1 MLNHTLKLDLDA
13 DRHLIVGDLHGR
25 YDIFMRLLERAKY
38 DPSKDIV
45 YSVGDM
51 IDREE
56 DSVKVVQFFQQP
68 RCYAVN
74 GNHELM
80 ALDSDWYET
89 WINNGGAECM
99 IDLNRKGLTHEWLK
113 DQLYDLPWVIEVG
126 EDREENA
133 FRIVHA
139 EVPANWSDVDFVR
152 AYNEALNVNDPFV
165 ARTIWG
171 RTLVNAAA
179 ANVANMRPAAHGIEF
194 HPERYR
200 KNFCGHTPVNR
211 AIKCGDT
218 WFLDTW
224 RGRCLTL
231 IDAITEE
238 RFVEH
243 Y

>member
-1 MLNHTLKLDLDA
+1 MLDHTLTLDLDS

-25 YDIFMRLLERAKY
+25 YDVFMRLLERAKY
-38 DPSKDIV
+38 DPTKDVV

-51 IDREE
+51 IDRDK

-68 RCYAVN
+68 RCYAVK

-89 WINNGGAECM
+89 WMNNGGEECM
-99 IDLNRKGLTHEWLK
+99 VDLTQKGLTHEWLK
-113 DQLYDLPWVIEVG
+113 DQLRDLPWVIEVG
-126 EDREENA
+126 GDNEPNA

-139 EVPANWSDVDFVR
+139 EMPPGWSDVFFRTVYDQ
-152 AYNEALNVNDPFV
+152 AINVNDPFV
-165 ARTIWG
+165 AHTLWG
-171 RTLVNAAA
+171 RSLITAAA
-179 ANVANMRPAAHGIEF
+179 RNVANMRPAAYGIEF
-194 HPERYR
+194 NSDRHR
-200 KNFCGHTPVNR
+200 KNFCGHTPVDR

-224 RGRCLTL
+224 RGRTLTM

-238 RFVEH
+238 KFVEP